1 MLRRGNK
8 GACPPNTKVTIDVKA
23 PTCDCQP
30 GITESKNGAV
40 ESEAGSI
47 GSTGQVIDS
56 NGEKIDP
63 RISAFFPSEATANLD
78 YLVCLVEKHSSNP
91 SLNVHSSQ
99 VPQINEFKQSGSKAF
114 PNASNLV
121 FTLGDNVC
129 KFILLSP
136 TARNFYL
143 ALIMEVNAVMHEPK
157 CQYWVQ
163 ANGLFLTDSHLCIVM
178 PKMIVMS
185 DFARTMS
192 AQRQSMPC
200 EVLASM
206 IYDWLQGIKALEDK
220 NLLHNDIKAANLLL
234 DGLTGVA
241 KLADFGSV
249 GKHNPVGAYTAIHGL
264 PADARCTLLHCIP
277 FRIDDTETKVCS
289 KFDVLSLALAAL
301 ESLLG
306 GENPVFALKALKYHS
321 LPEKE
326 RAFSET
332 LKAHQNLLQS
342 LEDEGKLPKNIVP
355 PLRTVLQQSTINNP
369 SDRISPSKA
378 IELLET
384 SVRDREQV
392 RAFVEGV
399 LMPPKKACK
408 DASR

>member
-8 GACPPNTKVTIDVKA
+8 GACPKKVPVTIDVKA
-23 PTCDCQP
+23 PTCDCTP
-30 GITESKNGAV
+30 GIAESQNGAV

-47 GSTGQVIDS
+47 GSTGQVMDS
-56 NGEKIDP
+56 KGEKIGSG
-63 RISAFFPSEATANLD
+63 ISALFPPGATANLE
-78 YLVCLVEKHSSNP
+78 YLVRLVETHSRNP
-91 SLNVHSSQ
+91 RLEVHSSQ
-99 VPQINEFKQSGSKAF
+99 VPPIHDFMESGSKAF
-114 PNASNLV
+114 PKASNLV
-121 FTLGDNVC
+121 FAFGETVC
-129 KFILLSP
+129 KFISLIP
-136 TARNFYL
+136 KAPNFYR

-157 CQYWVQ
+157 CKYWVQ
-163 ANGLFLTDSHLCIVM
+163 ANGLFFTGSHLCIVM

-185 DFARTMS
+185 DFARTVS
-192 AQRQSMPC
+192 AQRKSMPC

-206 IYDWLQGIKALEDK
+206 IYDWLQGIKALEDQ
-220 NLLHNDIKAANLLL
+220 NLLHGDIKAENLLL
-234 DGLTGVA
+234 HRLTGVA
-241 KLADFGSV
+241 KLTDFGSV
-249 GKHNPVGAYTAIHGL
+249 GEHNTVDAYTKKHGL
-264 PADARCTLLHCIP
+264 PPDARCTVHRCIP
-277 FRIDDTETKVCS
+277 FGINDAETKVCS

-306 GENPVFALKALKYHS
+306 GENPVFALEALKYYS

-332 LKAHQNLLQS
+332 LKAHQNLLKS
-342 LEDEGKLPKNIVP
+342 LEDEDKLAKNIVP
-355 PLRTVLQQSTINNP
+355 PLRTVLQQSTIDNP
-369 SDRISPSKA
+369 SDRISPSTA

-384 SVRDREQV
+384 SVPDREQV